1 MIVAVIQFVN
11 ELCRSI
17 DTLFKSVQIQ
27 YLHSEPVC

>member
-17 DTLFKSVQIQ
+17 DTLFKSV
-27 YLHSEPVC
+27 YLHSEHVY